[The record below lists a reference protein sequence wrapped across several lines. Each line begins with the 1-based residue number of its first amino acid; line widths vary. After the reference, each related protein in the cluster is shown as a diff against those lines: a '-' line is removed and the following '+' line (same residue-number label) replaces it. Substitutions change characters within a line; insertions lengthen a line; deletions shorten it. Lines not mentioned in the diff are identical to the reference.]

1 MKSEPRIR
9 DIDPSI
15 QGAASSWKVAD
26 LSRDQL
32 SILSEEN
39 LLKLE
44 KFRVPEH
51 ILAWSLEI
59 HLERKCE
66 EKLRSLWTRK
76 NPAPKSRVGG
86 FRNT

>member
-1 MKSEPRIR
+1 MKFEPRIR

-51 ILAWSLEI
+51 ILAWSLELHI
-59 HLERKCE
+59 ERKRE
-66 EKLRSLWTRK
+66 GKLRPLGHKKTLPRR
-76 NPAPKSRVGG
+76 ARFGG